1 MVVYVGMNER
11 KVGKDPL
18 EDFYR
23 GMEGLIEVLASEYPS
38 TERALT
44 DLRNTLWDLYQFL
57 ILRGLSQAYPAG
69 DVLELIDL
77 RLDGFTDPYP
87 LFH

>member
-38 TERALT
+38 TERFDRSKKYSVGPISVL
-44 DLRNTLWDLYQFL
+44 D
-57 ILRGLSQAYPAG
+57 SAG
-69 DVLELIDL
+69 S
-77 RLDGFTDPYP
+77 
-87 LFH
+87 